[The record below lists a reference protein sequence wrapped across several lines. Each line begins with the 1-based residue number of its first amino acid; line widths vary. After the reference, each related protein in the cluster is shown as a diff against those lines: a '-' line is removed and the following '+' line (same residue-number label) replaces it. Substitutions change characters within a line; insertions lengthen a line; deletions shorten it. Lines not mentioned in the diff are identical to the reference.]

1 MAESPA
7 ASGRGEVLRGWTDG
21 GQRMKTGSNM
31 IRVFISSTF
40 TGQTRW
46 L

>member
-7 ASGRGEVLRGWTDG
+7 ASVLRGWTDG
-21 GQRMKTGSNM
+21 GQTMKTSSNM